1 MSIFPGIRSDINLVF
16 ILEKFFQ
23 DVPPLDSEFRST
35 CVSSPCDLP
44 NAKATDLKRKKK
56 KREKKKVANNK
67 KLSIVDERNRSC
79 CLEYAMEVKTR
90 IFELIKTF

>member
-1 MSIFPGIRSDINLVF
+1 MSFFPGIRSDINLVF

-44 NAKATDLKRKKK
+44 NAKATDLKRKR
-56 KREKKKVANNK
+56 REKKKVAMHK
-67 KLSIVDERNRSC
+67 KLSITDKRNRSC
-79 CLEYAMEVKTR
+79 CLEYATKVKTL
-90 IFELIKTF
+90 IFELIKSF